1 MKDATR
7 FRPLLFTVLAPVF
20 WSTGG
25 VGLRLVDAS
34 AWQVLFWRSLF
45 MTIFLF
51 SWSLIKDG
59 PRILPTYY
67 RTVVQGKWVTIFF
80 TLSIMFYVFSITN
93 TTVADSL
100 LIQGT
105 APILIV
111 FLGWLLLGEPLKKVT
126 IAGLL
131 AVAIGITV
139 IMIPSLSKG
148 GLSGNFFGLAKA
160 SAFAA
165 GTIAIRKR
173 KSVALLPAITSAA
186 AFTTLIS
193 LFFVPSLSVTPISLL
208 ILCYLG
214 FFQTGIAFLFFT
226 SWSGKLTS
234 SITGLIVILEA
245 VLGPLWVWLFLDVR
259 PPDTTLLGGAI
270 IIIALVTHT
279 LLFYRGESPAGKA

>member
-80 TLSIMFYVFSITN
+80 TLSILFYVFSITN

-245 VLGPLWVWLFLDVR
+245 VLGPLWVWLFLDIR

>member
-1 MKDATR
+1 MKDAAR
-7 FRPLLFTVLAPVF
+7 FRPLLFTILAPVF

-25 VGLRLVDAS
+25 VGLRLVEAS

-59 PRILPTYY
+59 PRILPSYY

-80 TLSIMFYVFSITN
+80 TFSIMFYVFSITN

-111 FLGWLLLGEPLKKVT
+111 FLGWLLLGEPLKRVT
-126 IAGLL
+126 IAGIL
-131 AVAIGITV
+131 AVALGITV
-139 IMIPSLSKG
+139 IMIPSLKNG

-160 SAFAA
+160 GAFAA

-173 KSVALLPAITSAA
+173 KSVALLPAITTAS

-193 LFFVPSLSVTPISLL
+193 LFFVSSLSVAPLSLL

-214 FFQTGIAFLFFT
+214 FFQTGLAFLFFT

-245 VLGPLWVWLFLDVR
+245 VLGPLWVWLFLEIR

-270 IIIALVTHT
+270 IITALVAHT
-279 LLFYRGESPAGKA
+279 LLFYRGENPAGKA